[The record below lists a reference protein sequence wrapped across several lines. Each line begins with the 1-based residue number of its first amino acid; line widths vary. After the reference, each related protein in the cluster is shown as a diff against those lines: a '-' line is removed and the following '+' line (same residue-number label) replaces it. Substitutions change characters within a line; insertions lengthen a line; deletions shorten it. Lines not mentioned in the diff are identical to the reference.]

1 MEIQETPRTGRKA
14 ASSIPPAFPGA
25 THITR
30 VVLHPYGRSQSPSY
44 TLSLYDTGIPLPD
57 AHGHYYGYR
66 LYEHFRGAPSTV
78 LFSGSD
84 YRGTST
90 GEAVLDLINRL
101 TTRPGDT
108 TAEHTV
114 LYTPGQLQFLVS
126 HAAALR
132 TEAVR
137 RFGWSD
143 KLVHLRSDLE
153 AVYSHRSLK
162 GQGPR
167 HRFALGVLTGQGDT
181 RTEARRSL
189 ETALGAHASALPR
202 FQIGGVTGVVYA
214 QFQHGRDTVIQVVD
228 PRSPEQPLGDSA
240 RFSAK
245 SLADADDTVDT
256 FVAEA
261 ERLARSERVPPP
273 VARPAARASR
283 MPGVPDVRPSIRV
296 MA

>member
-108 TAEHTV
+108 TAEHT
-114 LYTPGQLQFLVS
+114 F
-126 HAAALR
+126 A
-132 TEAVR
+132 
-137 RFGWSD
+137 
-143 KLVHLRSDLE
+143 
-153 AVYSHRSLK
+153 
-162 GQGPR
+162 QGPR
-167 HRFALGVLTGQGDT
+167 
-181 RTEARRSL
+181 
-189 ETALGAHASALPR
+189 P
-202 FQIGGVTGVVYA
+202 
-214 QFQHGRDTVIQVVD
+214 
-228 PRSPEQPLGDSA
+228 
-240 RFSAK
+240 
-245 SLADADDTVDT
+245 
-256 FVAEA
+256 
-261 ERLARSERVPPP
+261 PPP
-273 VARPAARASR
+273 VRARCAHRARGHTHGGPAVAGNRLGGAR
-283 MPGVPDVRPSIRV
+283 
-296 MA
+296 